1 MKSWWKNSHFLSATT
16 FFWFEIF
23 KSSKFDWISYC
34 STPLYS
40 THSFA
45 HFACILFTR
54 NMSRL
59 SERKFN
65 LLKSSIKGIS
75 TTIIRYLF
83 ISLRRAFTI
92 FIRLHFV
99 FEEGY
104 LNVKDFIVT
113 VFKEFQHFK
122 DEKYG
127 KKNALTQTP
136 NNISFLLP

>member
-1 MKSWWKNSHFLSATT
+1 
-16 FFWFEIF
+16 
-23 KSSKFDWISYC
+23 
-34 STPLYS
+34 
-40 THSFA
+40 
-45 HFACILFTR
+45 
-54 NMSRL
+54 MSRL
-59 SERKFN
+59 SERRFN

-122 DEKYG
+122 DKKYG
-127 KKNALTQTP
+127 KKNALTQAS